1 MVASP
6 DRGFCLD
13 QRRKARKEVALEI
26 KAQRWLAIWYRCPKC
41 GSQTFQTFLKPTK
54 RNRERTFE
62 CQNWSC
68 RTPYEIVERR
78 YWTSFCIEPAISGDT
93 IAGTLAEFG
102 GWRVCHIVHRNIRE
116 FKRWYRMRKAE
127 LAEQHRLYMEEWRR
141 REAEGEARRK
151 REAEVR
157 ALLREAEKIAYRREH
172 AVELLAE
179 QVARAVWPNDSVD
192 DYLSN
197 DDLGDLYDDDHPF

>member
-1 MVASP
+1 
-6 DRGFCLD
+6 
-13 QRRKARKEVALEI
+13 
-26 KAQRWLAIWYRCPKC
+26 
-41 GSQTFQTFLKPTK
+41 
-54 RNRERTFE
+54 
-62 CQNWSC
+62 
-68 RTPYEIVERR
+68 
-78 YWTSFCIEPAISGDT
+78 
-93 IAGTLAEFG
+93 
-102 GWRVCHIVHRNIRE
+102 
-116 FKRWYRMRKAE
+116 MRKAE